1 MADNYIEKVLITG
14 IGEPAGESAAS
25 YFREKG
31 FHIIGTDI
39 ENGQSYVEKLL
50 DIIKSEGPALLIPTV
65 TEELPVIARL
75 KKIIESYG
83 CTIFVSPPAAID
95 IANDKLKTTMV
106 MAGHSVPVPI
116 SFDECTPRELIVKEL
131 GLPFLSKPRFS
142 RGGQGVKLY
151 RKLEEVYEES
161 RTGLVF
167 QEFITGEEFNI
178 NLFIDK
184 EGDPISAVVLKETIL
199 KDGITGNVLT
209 VERVERYDIAQLGMR
224 ISSILKLEGPVDID
238 VRLRED
244 GTPVLLDINAR
255 LGANVLSA
263 RGVLDSLIISWFV
276 STKAYV
282 HV

>member
-1 MADNYIEKVLITG
+1 MPDNYTEKILITG
-14 IGEPAGESAAS
+14 IGEPAGDSAVS

-39 ENGQSYVEKLL
+39 ENDQSYAEKLL
-50 DIIKSEGPALLIPTV
+50 DIIKSEGPVLLIPTV

-83 CTIFVSPPAAID
+83 CTIFVSPAAAID
-95 IANDKLKTTMV
+95 IANDRLKTTMV

-116 SFDECTPRELIVKEL
+116 SFDECTPKELIVKEL

-142 RGGQGVKLY
+142 MGGQGVKLY

-161 RTGLVF
+161 GTGLVF
-167 QEFITGEEFNI
+167 QEFIPGEEFNI

-184 EGDPISAVVLKETIL
+184 DGDPISAVVLKKTTL
-199 KDGITGNVLT
+199 KDGIGDNVLS
-209 VERVERYDIAQLGMR
+209 VARIDRYDIAQLGMR
-224 ISSILKLEGPVDID
+224 VSKILKLEGPVDID

-244 GTPVLLDINAR
+244 GKPVFLGINAR

-263 RGVLDSLIISWFV
+263 RGVLDSLTISWLV
-276 STKAYV
+276 STRAYA